1 VYHFTCRKCRRVYA
15 FSSELIEDLKQHLEN
30 DFHVQALN
38 ACVCVDGLCPDCQT
52 KADGSQK
59 EGTMSAQRTLDQ
71 LTPGQKAKVTKV
83 GGLGAVR
90 RRLMDMGLISGVE
103 VELLKAAPL
112 GDPLE
117 YRLRGYHLS
126 LRKAEAQAIE
136 IE

>member
-1 VYHFTCRKCRRVYA
+1 
-15 FSSELIEDLKQHLEN
+15 
-30 DFHVQALN
+30 
-38 ACVCVDGLCPDCQT
+38 
-52 KADGSQK
+52 
-59 EGTMSAQRTLDQ
+59 MSAHRTLDQ

-83 GGLGAVR
+83 GGMGAVR
-90 RRLMDMGLISGVE
+90 RRLMDMGLVSGVE

-136 IE
+136 IEI